1 MINFNNSLFSSVIAE
16 DFTKHNI
23 QKIAQAL
30 SNIIKKAK
38 STKPVIIAQD
48 NRFLSNLAKI
58 WVIDT
63 LSTNQ
68 IKTLVF
74 STPTSTPVIKY
85 TMDKDN
91 IDYALIITG
100 GDNPSE
106 YNGIRILEKSTPS
119 IIPTVEKLANKNI
132 KIKTKRSN
140 KVDYSSLSTEI
151 TCEKEYIKNII
162 KFIQKDSKE
171 NKLRA
176 LISTTNID
184 TQNNFT
190 QLAKHLKIKKLDF
203 STAVEDIEQLS
214 RETVR
219 GKYNIGIYINNDS
232 TLISIVDEKGIVYN
246 YNTIAPIIYYYI
258 NKYCSLEGDIVK
270 TRNTSVIIDSL
281 AQYFNSTC
289 HEVECNNL
297 TLKQKMIDTNSILA
311 VDIQNGILLRDYAL
325 TSDAIL
331 TTSLL
336 LDAMHK
342 TNKSISRIM
351 QDIRKLTGYISTI
364 FNKTYTI
371 QDKTLLLKQLSK
383 KTPNFSYKPINIVED
398 NNIIK
403 YEFED
408 KSSIILNISPSIPLA
423 TLTLEFPTEIECE
436 RNIKAM
442 DNYLKALNNVKKK

>member
-100 GDNPSE
+100 GDNPIE

-162 KFIQKDSKE
+162 KFIQKDSK
-171 NKLRA
+171 
-176 LISTTNID
+176 
-184 TQNNFT
+184 
-190 QLAKHLKIKKLDF
+190 
-203 STAVEDIEQLS
+203 
-214 RETVR
+214 
-219 GKYNIGIYINNDS
+219 
-232 TLISIVDEKGIVYN
+232 
-246 YNTIAPIIYYYI
+246 
-258 NKYCSLEGDIVK
+258 
-270 TRNTSVIIDSL
+270 
-281 AQYFNSTC
+281 
-289 HEVECNNL
+289 
-297 TLKQKMIDTNSILA
+297 
-311 VDIQNGILLRDYAL
+311 
-325 TSDAIL
+325 
-331 TTSLL
+331 
-336 LDAMHK
+336 
-342 TNKSISRIM
+342 
-351 QDIRKLTGYISTI
+351 
-364 FNKTYTI
+364 
-371 QDKTLLLKQLSK
+371 
-383 KTPNFSYKPINIVED
+383 
-398 NNIIK
+398 
-403 YEFED
+403 
-408 KSSIILNISPSIPLA
+408 
-423 TLTLEFPTEIECE
+423 
-436 RNIKAM
+436 
-442 DNYLKALNNVKKK
+442 